1 MWQNSGSRATTK
13 MLSVNQIAGFFK
25 MYYLKEEVNDE
36 VYFWYADKH
45 RSLLQVDTIIFGVC
59 NQAFPKNSE

>member
-1 MWQNSGSRATTK
+1 MWQNSGSRGTTK
-13 MLSVNQIAGFFK
+13 MLSANQISGFFK
-25 MYYLKEEVNDE
+25 MYYLEEEKNDE